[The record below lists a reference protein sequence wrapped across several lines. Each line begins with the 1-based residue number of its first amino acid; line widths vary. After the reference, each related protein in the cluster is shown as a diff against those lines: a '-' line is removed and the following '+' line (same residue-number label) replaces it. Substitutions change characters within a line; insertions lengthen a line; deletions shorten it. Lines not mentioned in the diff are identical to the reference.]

1 MSERRIPTD
10 AEYERYDRARETWD
24 EVKRLLR
31 ITDDARVLPA
41 VRRLVE
47 DVEKARNV

>member
-24 EVKRLLR
+24 EAKRLLR
-31 ITDDARVLPA
+31 VTDDAQVLPA
-41 VRRLVE
+41 IRKLVE
-47 DVEKARNV
+47 DVEKARNA